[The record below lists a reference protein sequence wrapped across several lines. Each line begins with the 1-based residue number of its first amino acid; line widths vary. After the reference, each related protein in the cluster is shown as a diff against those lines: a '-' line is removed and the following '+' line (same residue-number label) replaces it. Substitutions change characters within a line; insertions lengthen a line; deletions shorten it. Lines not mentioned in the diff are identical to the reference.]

1 MSMSKQPKRLCD
13 QVGLGISSSGSGT
26 GSGTG
31 VELGNVVNSGPGVPA
46 AVESMGCSEIGAP
59 STVPL
64 TAPSRT
70 WFSTVSTAGTPAPGA
85 AGAAAT
91 GATAGAGAATG
102 ATCRGTG
109 DVGGAGVPGFDIVL
123 FSK

>member
-1 MSMSKQPKRLCD
+1 
-13 QVGLGISSSGSGT
+13 
-26 GSGTG
+26 
-31 VELGNVVNSGPGVPA
+31 
-46 AVESMGCSEIGAP
+46 MGCSEIGAP

-102 ATCRGTG
+102 ATCRGT
-109 DVGGAGVPGFDIVL
+109 VGTRVL
-123 FSK
+123 VEFYSGNVATTVSVGNEATTLLSGKE

>member
-1 MSMSKQPKRLCD
+1 
-13 QVGLGISSSGSGT
+13 
-26 GSGTG
+26 
-31 VELGNVVNSGPGVPA
+31 
-46 AVESMGCSEIGAP
+46 MGCSEIGAP

-85 AGAAAT
+85 GATT

-102 ATCRGTG
+102 ATCKGTAG
-109 DVGGAGVPGFDIVL
+109 TRVLVEFYSGNVATTVSVGNEATTL
-123 FSK
+123 L